1 MDDFE
6 GSKSFTSFKELGGII
21 VGVDDVI
28 NEISQHSLD
37 GILGFLAGL
46 SLEMI
51 KEKEDFFSPRLQGR
65 YLQNAIVDDFPQKIT
80 NAFKMYIPG
89 RVPITKGR
97 HIFVHE

>member
-6 GSKSFTSFKELGGII
+6 GSESFTSFKELSGIT

-28 NEISQHSLD
+28 DEISKLPLD

-51 KEKEDFFSPRLQGR
+51 
-65 YLQNAIVDDFPQKIT
+65 QKKKLSSAL
-80 NAFKMYIPG
+80 AFKDGIYK
-89 RVPITKGR
+89 TL
-97 HIFVHE
+97 